1 MIGYSRKK
9 KKKILLFHDI
19 VYQIFVNDT
28 EGGQSVTWGEMDSEN
43 AILRVAYLLNSPKGH
58 ALFHTII
65 FRFVHC
71 SCLTRVL
78 VRQLAKFY

>member
-1 MIGYSRKK
+1 M
-9 KKKILLFHDI
+9 
-19 VYQIFVNDT
+19 
-28 EGGQSVTWGEMDSEN
+28 TWGEMGSEN

-78 VRQLAKFY
+78 VRQLAKFYCSLISYSQFQDYDIRQHSTVSTDIDNSSEKNT